1 MRKKITISSLFTLLL
16 MNSFSQIVTKE
27 QKNSENRPIQKKNT
41 AKDTSSRFYVEAS
54 FVNSFRSLE
63 SNTDFLNKP
72 LGERTNESK
81 LGIWS
86 YSIGMT
92 TPLSNHIYFDGA
104 LSLLR
109 NGEQYRWESKTSDST
124 FNYQS
129 KYNYIALPLQL
140 KLQGGKNLKYFVGGG
155 LIPQMNFSY
164 KQEQQWT
171 DSLGSKGDETIK
183 INNEINSFVFSWV
196 VSAGLELQFENNFG
210 LRLSASYRNQISNT
224 YIEFS
229 DYIHRANAIGVNIG
243 ITRKF

>member
-1 MRKKITISSLFTLLL
+1 MNKITISGLFTFLLL
-16 MNSFSQIVTKE
+16 NCFSQIVTKQE
-27 QKNSENRPIQKKNT
+27 SNSKDKSELKQKT
-41 AKDTSSRFYVEAS
+41 VKDTVSIFYVEANFAS
-54 FVNSFRSLE
+54 SSRKLE
-63 SNTDFLNKP
+63 PNVDFLNKP
-72 LGERTNESK
+72 LGERANESK

-86 YSIGMT
+86 YSLGMT

-109 NGEQYRWESKTSDST
+109 NGEQYSWKSNTSDST

-129 KYNYIALPLQL
+129 KYNYIALPLQI
-140 KLQGGKNLKYFVGGG
+140 KLQGGKKLKYFVGGG

-164 KQEQQWT
+164 KQMQQWT
-171 DSLGSKGDETIK
+171 DSLGAKGDEAIK
-183 INNEINSFVFSWV
+183 VNNEINSFAFSWV

-210 LRLSASYRNQISNT
+210 LRLSASYRNQVSNT

-229 DYIHRANAIGVNIG
+229 DYIHKSNAIGVNIG